1 MTQPLN
7 IKWRQGL
14 ADSLAFR
21 MARWRGARI
30 SALFFS
36 AFFLFSFVQQARA
49 DTYSYDSTTWFPT
62 KDQAIQ
68 AFISFNNSNPS
79 QGCSGYVLT
88 VFGLLQSQGAPLTLE
103 WYWAQLGATCNGKFV
118 NNVANTPYFKH
129 YFCQTG
135 FLNLS
140 ANGTPTANA
149 CIPRYYLSISS
160 SALPAIAD
168 LGLSK
173 PMCCNGLDPI
183 NPLTG
188 GEVLSENDF
197 SLGGMGRIK
206 FDRIYNS
213 LDLSSRDLGKGW
225 RHTYSRSLFFEY
237 ASPNYPPPGFLVS
250 SPYLDGASACTSGFA
265 EIRANTP
272 SLQNAS
278 ASYSSGSCT
287 ITSGSTQIPVQINS
301 YKKNDLPLSTAVV
314 AVRATRDDGRV
325 LRFTS
330 NSGIFSAEPGVE
342 ARLVAVAGGF
352 RLIDEADNI
361 ETYDSNGRLQSVADR
376 AGNTQSLGYNANLL
390 TSITDNTGHS
400 LTLGYDTSS
409 RLHTVTGPNSLS
421 VTYDYDSAGHLW
433 KITNS
438 DGSFHQFL
446 YQDSNWPNG
455 ISSYVDDNG
464 DTHFNL
470 SYDTAGRVLQSQLNG
485 VGTAMSFVYNSNGS
499 TTQTDVLGAVRTFS
513 GQKVGSH
520 MRSSAVTGAQCL
532 SCGYRLAT
540 TYGAAGYP
548 ASETDYNNKVTT
560 YIYDGTRGLEVSR
573 TEASGTAQAR
583 TITTAWHATFRLPVE
598 INEPGRKTTFS
609 YDSSGNLLTRTI
621 QDTATNSSRTWTF
634 TYDSFGHVLTA
645 NGPRTDVNDT
655 TTYTYNNCTTGG
667 GCGQLNTVTDALGH
681 VTTFNT
687 YDGSGRPLTLTDP
700 NGLNITLVYNTR
712 GWLTSKQAGTEL
724 TQYGYDNVGQL
735 TKVTLPNGA
744 FLSYSYDAAHRLTQI
759 QDQIGNKVVYTLDAM
774 GNRTAEKVYNAV
786 GTQVQIHTRV
796 FNNLNQLWK
805 DIGSVNQTTVYS
817 YDNNG
822 NLTGINDPLNHSTV
836 NTYDAL
842 NRLTQV
848 QDPANNTAQYGYN
861 ALDQLVNVT
870 DPRSLSTS
878 YATDAL
884 GNVSQVLSP
893 DTGATNYTYD
903 AAGNVKTQQDAKG
916 QATQYQYDALNRLT
930 MITRAD
936 SSTVSYTYDSGTN
949 GIGHLGSITDS
960 SGSTSW
966 TYDIHGRTT
975 QKVQSV
981 GGNSLTTQYAYDGTG
996 QLISTTL
1003 PSGKVIGYTWTN
1015 GQVSALMLNGN
1026 PLVSGISYQPFGG
1039 PISWIFA
1046 NGQTVT
1052 RSYDQDGRVSATPI
1066 STLSYDTA
1074 SRINGITL
1082 GNHSVLAGSKVY
1094 DYDALDRLTSFSDSL
1109 STINYSYDANG
1120 NRATQTN
1127 TGGAANGSA
1136 PPPTDPITPINV
1148 LTYDTAGRLSTG
1160 NGAAYLYN
1168 GLGQRVSKAA
1178 SSTTL
1183 FGYDE
1188 AGQISGEYDNS
1199 GNLIQETIRIGDM
1212 PVAILKSDGTYYVHA
1227 DHLNTPRQ
1235 IDNSSGQAVWAWD
1248 TFTFGGTLPNQ
1259 DPLNTGAAFTYN
1271 LRHPGQYFDSETG
1284 LFQNGFRDYSSYT
1297 GRYVESDPIGLNGGS
1312 WSTYGYVDGNPIS
1325 LIDPDG
1331 LETPSITLLTGS
1343 PDLAPLNNCQ
1353 KEAYADFA
1361 INLFALPSYAQLGLD
1376 MLGIDLNFFGEDPV
1390 EVTPFNY
1397 GANTGFAAAGHAF
1410 DQLAAKN
1417 KQRADRLNRGATEAG
1432 IRPDL
1437 RRGRTNRARAATVRA
1452 TTLNHVGGLMGPIGA
1467 ATQLV
1472 LDLRSCGCSN

>member
-1 MTQPLN
+1 MGRFLQSLIAVVLTVFSVNAFADGWVTAYLPPNTVFTDLSSAISAFKDRNDPHDCYIAFPVHTPGTYPVAYPPGHYSYTEYDKTFRNDGVWCFAGTNPAHIAAYVCDNGYVFNRSMTSPACVSGNYLSAPSSPAPS
-7 IKWRQGL
+7 K
-14 ADSLAFR
+14 ADSGKSCPCVGDPVNPATGGEYQHVTDWTSPNEDEQLSFSRYYNSLDTTTGSLGVAWRYSFSRKISIDNGTNYQPYKPATSSVYGTAALACSNGWSEIVLKRPDLAGSAPAFVNNVCSITR
-21 MARWRGARI
+21 DGQQIVLSVYNTINFPPPAVVALHVVRDDGKILSFKVQGSPAVAIAQPGVPGRLEITSTGFIYRDEQDNAEAYDVNGRLISVVPRSGTTTNFVYDGSNRLYQIRDGFGHVISLGYDALSRI
-30 SALFFS
+30 GTVSSSGQVLA
-36 AFFLFSFVQQARA
+36 
-49 DTYSYDSTTWFPT
+49 TYSYDSAGRFSGVKYSDNST
-62 KDQAIQ
+62 K
-68 AFISFNNSNPS
+68 S
-79 QGCSGYVLT
+79 
-88 VFGLLQSQGAPLTLE
+88 
-103 WYWAQLGATCNGKFV
+103 
-118 NNVANTPYFKH
+118 
-129 YFCQTG
+129 
-135 FLNLS
+135 
-140 ANGTPTANA
+140 
-149 CIPRYYLSISS
+149 YLYESTQWV
-160 SALPAIAD
+160 
-168 LGLSK
+168 
-173 PMCCNGLDPI
+173 NGL
-183 NPLTG
+183 TG
-188 GEVLSENDF
+188 IVDENGNRDFTWTYDASGRVLSEAR
-197 SLGGMGRIK
+197 SIGG
-206 FDRIYNS
+206 
-213 LDLSSRDLGKGW
+213 
-225 RHTYSRSLFFEY
+225 
-237 ASPNYPPPGFLVS
+237 
-250 SPYLDGASACTSGFA
+250 
-265 EIRANTP
+265 
-272 SLQNAS
+272 
-278 ASYSSGSCT
+278 
-287 ITSGSTQIPVQINS
+287 
-301 YKKNDLPLSTAVV
+301 
-314 AVRATRDDGRV
+314 AT
-325 LRFTS
+325 T
-330 NSGIFSAEPGVE
+330 
-342 ARLVAVAGGF
+342 
-352 RLIDEADNI
+352 
-361 ETYDSNGRLQSVADR
+361 
-376 AGNTQSLGYNANLL
+376 
-390 TSITDNTGHS
+390 
-400 LTLGYDTSS
+400 
-409 RLHTVTGPNSLS
+409 
-421 VTYDYDSAGHLW
+421 
-433 KITNS
+433 
-438 DGSFHQFL
+438 
-446 YQDSNWPNG
+446 
-455 ISSYVDDNG
+455 
-464 DTHFNL
+464 
-470 SYDTAGRVLQSQLNG
+470 
-485 VGTAMSFVYNSNGS
+485 FVYNSNGS
-499 TTQTDVLGAVRTFS
+499 TAVTDPFGATRTFS
-513 GQKVGSH
+513 FVRSDSH
-520 MRSSAVTGAQCL
+520 LRPTGVSGAPCV

-540 TYGAAGYP
+540 TYDSAGYP
-548 ASETDYNNKVTT
+548 SSETDYNNNVTT

-583 TITTAWHATFRLPVE
+583 TITTAWHTTFRLPVE
-598 INEPGRKTTFS
+598 IGEPGRKTTFG
-609 YDSSGNLLTRTI
+609 YDGVGNLLTRTV
-621 QDTATNSSRTWTF
+621 QDTVTNTSRIWTF

-712 GWLTSKQAGTEL
+712 GWLTSKQAGSEL
-724 TQYGYDNVGQL
+724 TQYAYDNVGQL
-735 TKVTLPNGA
+735 AKVTLPNGA

-774 GNRTAEKVYNAV
+774 GNRTAEKVYNAA

-861 ALDQLVNVT
+861 ALDQLVNIT

-878 YATDAL
+878 YTTDAL
-884 GNVSQVLSP
+884 GNVSRVLSP

-916 QATQYQYDALNRLT
+916 QTTQYQYDALNRLT
-930 MITRAD
+930 LITRAD

-949 GIGHLGSITDS
+949 GIGHLSSITDS

-975 QKVQSV
+975 QKVQSI

-1015 GQVSALMLNGN
+1015 GQVSGLTLNSN
-1026 PLVSGISYQPFGG
+1026 PMVSSISYQPFGG

-1066 STLSYDTA
+1066 SALSYDTA

-1094 DYDALDRLTSFSDSL
+1094 GYDALDRLTSFSDSL
-1109 STINYSYDANG
+1109 STISYSYDANG

-1127 TGGAANGSA
+1127 TGGAANGST
-1136 PPPTDPITPINV
+1136 PPSTDPITPINV
-1148 LTYDTAGRLSTG
+1148 LTYDVAGRLRTG
-1160 NGAAYLYN
+1160 NGATYLYN

-1188 AGQISGEYDNS
+1188 AGQINGEYDNS
-1199 GNLIQETIRIGDM
+1199 GNLIQETIRIGNM

-1259 DPLNTGAAFTYN
+1259 DSLNTGAAFTYN